1 MATTIQIRNVPPEVH
16 RRAKARAALA
26 GMSLS
31 DYILREIEWA
41 FERPTRA
48 ELLERIARLPGV
60 ELDPPSPEVI
70 RAERDGR

>member
-1 MATTIQIRNVPPEVH
+1 
-16 RRAKARAALA
+16 
-26 GMSLS
+26 MSLS